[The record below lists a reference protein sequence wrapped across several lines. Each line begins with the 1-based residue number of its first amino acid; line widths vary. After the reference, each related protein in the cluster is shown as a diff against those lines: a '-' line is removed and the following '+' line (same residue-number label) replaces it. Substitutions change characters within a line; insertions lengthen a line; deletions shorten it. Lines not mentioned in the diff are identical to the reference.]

1 MTSVLPDF
9 HCALDATLHVI
20 AGKWKP
26 LVVYFLLLEGATRH
40 GDLRRSLRGV
50 SNKVLTQQLKE
61 LESDGI
67 VLRTDHDENPPRV
80 DYELTALGVSLAEA
94 LVPLCIWGTTNMASV
109 ARTFAERDAWH
120 DANAQRA
127 AR

>member
-1 MTSVLPDF
+1 MTPGLPDF

-26 LVVYFLLLEGATRH
+26 LVVYFLLLKGATRH
-40 GDLRRSLRGV
+40 GDLRRSLEGV

-61 LESDGI
+61 LEADGI

-80 DYELTALGVSLAEA
+80 DYELTTLGVSLAEA
-94 LVPLCIWGTTNMASV
+94 LVPLCVWGAKNMAAV
-109 ARTFAERDAWH
+109 ARTFAEREAWH
-120 DANAQRA
+120 PGS
-127 AR
+127 